1 MGPERR
7 DPGVTGSLRYGQC
20 WEDADRLIEAL
31 GPIEGRTV
39 LSIASGGENSLA
51 LLAEGPARLI
61 VLDHNPAQIALLEL
75 KLAAIAALG
84 HGELMLLLGAW
95 AAAELDPAELIQR
108 RHRLYQRCRD
118 RLSTAAA
125 AFWDRHPALIGGGL
139 LRAGRFERY
148 LERFR
153 RWLLPLVQG
162 QDAWQPLLE
171 GLSREQRRAW
181 YADHWD
187 GWRWRLLFQL
197 AFCRTALGHLGT
209 DPSHVRYGRGS
220 QTELLLERL
229 RHVIVELDPTD
240 NPYLHWLLRGHFGRQ
255 LPRALQP
262 EQVARIR
269 RHLERIEIHGLSLAD
284 YLEGQRTGAGWI
296 ERFNLSNVFDYQSPA
311 ATTALLARLH
321 RHAAG
326 GARLVGW
333 NRLADRDGRLAPDGS
348 WRFEPERAE
357 ALHRRDRVFFYKRL
371 LVAEALGPP
380 ARRDTPLPRL
390 RRIAPSPGPW
400 PADECWQILAGG
412 RERGRAAIWWQHT
425 PPLPG
430 ERVGAIGS
438 LSASDAAAAQQLL
451 RHACRRLAEQGCTR
465 VLAPMDGNTW
475 NAYRCRTGAA
485 LGFPGEPQPGPE
497 WIAHLHACGF
507 EVDSHYVSQCCSRLD
522 RRRPAARSRMRLE
535 AVRIEDLASLQRQGA
550 AAAMAGQIH
559 RLVHAGFGQQ
569 PYFLPLAEAVFRRR
583 FEARAAVADPASTLL
598 ALAGEQLLGLL
609 IAQRSGDALVVRTLV
624 VQPGRSQAGLGTLLL
639 EEAHARA
646 ARQGCR
652 GAIHALMHAGG
663 ASLPLSRHYAD
674 AAPAG
679 GSVLLGRR
687 LAAVAAV
694 DRSSPSHSVEP
705 EGVTPF
711 HAAFSR

>member
-1 MGPERR
+1 MDSDRR
-7 DPGVTGSLRYGQC
+7 DPGRARSLRYAQC

-31 GPIEGRTV
+31 SPLVGRTV

-51 LLAEGPARLI
+51 LLGEGPARLI

-84 HGELMLLLGAW
+84 HADLMLLLGAW
-95 AAAELDPAELIQR
+95 PAADLDPAELIGR
-108 RHRLYQRCRD
+108 RLGLYQRCRD
-118 RLSTAAA
+118 RLSATAT

-148 LERFR
+148 LDRFR

-162 QDAWQPLLE
+162 QEAWQPLLQ
-171 GLSREQRRAW
+171 GLSPEQRSSW
-181 YADHWD
+181 YSDHWD

-240 NPYLHWLLRGHFGRQ
+240 NPYLHWLLQGHFDRR
-255 LPRALQP
+255 LPRALHP
-262 EQVARIR
+262 EQVARVR
-269 RHLERIEIHGLSLAD
+269 RHLDRIELHAVSLVD
-284 YLEGQRTGAGWI
+284 YLEQQPGAGWI

-321 RHAAG
+321 RHAAS

-333 NRLADRDGRLAPDGS
+333 NRLADRDGRLAPAGTWSFD
-348 WRFEPERAE
+348 REQAE

-371 LVAEALGPP
+371 LVAEALGPASTPDNP
-380 ARRDTPLPRL
+380 APRL
-390 RRIAPSPGPW
+390 RQIAPSPGLW
-400 PADECWQILAGG
+400 PANECWQLQGGG
-412 RERGRAAIWWQHT
+412 RERARAAIWWQHT
-425 PPLPG
+425 PPLQG
-430 ERVGAIGS
+430 ERVGAIGE
-438 LSASDAAAAQQLL
+438 LSAIDAAAAHQVL

-475 NAYRCRTGAA
+475 NDYRCRTGEA
-485 LGFPGEPQPGPE
+485 LGFPGEPELGPD

-507 EVDSHYVSQCCSRLD
+507 EVETHYLSQRCGRL
-522 RRRPAARSRMRLE
+522 RRRRAAPRSRRRLA
-535 AVRIEDLASLQRQGA
+535 AVRIEDLATLRRQGA
-550 AAAMAGQIH
+550 AAAAAGQLH
-559 RLVHAGFGQQ
+559 RLVHDGFRQQ
-569 PYFLPLAEAVFRRR
+569 PYFLPLAEAVFRQR
-583 FEARAAVADPASTLL
+583 FETQAAMADPANTLV

-609 IAQRSGDALVVRTLV
+609 IAQRSGAVLVVRTLV

-639 EEAHARA
+639 EEAHERA
-646 ARQGCR
+646 ALQGCR
-652 GAIHALMHAGG
+652 GAIHALMHAEG

-674 AAPAG
+674 AAPSG
-679 GSVLLGRR
+679 GYVLMGRR
-687 LAAVAAV
+687 LAAAMPAL
-694 DRSSPSHSVEP
+694 RSSRSHSVEL

-711 HAAFSR
+711 DAAFSR